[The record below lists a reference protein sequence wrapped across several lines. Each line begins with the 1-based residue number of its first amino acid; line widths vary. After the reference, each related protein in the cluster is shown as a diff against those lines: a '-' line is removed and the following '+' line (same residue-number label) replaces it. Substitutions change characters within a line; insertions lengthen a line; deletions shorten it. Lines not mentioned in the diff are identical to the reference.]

1 MKRLGWMKERASLGW
16 WLGPWMPALRVPPGV
31 SCQRIQHTHGGR
43 TTTVS
48 LYRPIGRS
56 PRGALLV
63 AHGVHFLGPVDP
75 RFDRFC
81 RVLARAG
88 WLVAAPFMSA
98 YRALIPDETV
108 PEDFAVGLDALRQQ
122 PDAPATRPGVFSI
135 SFGSMPA
142 IHLAADPRYAE
153 QIGGLVVFGGYADW
167 TATLRYMIDGFV
179 PGEPHDIQSNP
190 LNCPVVFMNILP
202 FLSNRPSDQAAL
214 IEAWRL
220 YVHNVWPDPEM
231 KHTEN
236 HAPIAESIAETLA
249 PPLRQL
255 FRQGCGLED
264 GGDALVVNTLKRGDD
279 RLADLLD
286 LRPRL
291 DAVRCPVTLVHGVT
305 DDVIHHSQVD
315 VLARGMVN
323 ARRLRR
329 LRTGLY
335 GHSSTDRP
343 GLSAI
348 VGELRSLYW
357 TLDGIACAA
366 TDR

>member
-1 MKRLGWMKERASLGW
+1 MTERMSLGW
-16 WLGPWMPALRVPPGV
+16 WLGPWMPALKVPPGV
-31 SCQRIQHTHGGR
+31 SCERIQHTHNGR
-43 TTTVS
+43 TATVS
-48 LYRPIGRS
+48 MYRPLGRA

-63 AHGVHFLGPVDP
+63 AHGVHFLGAIDP

-81 RVLARAG
+81 RVLSRSG

-98 YRALIPDETV
+98 YRDMIPDETV
-108 PEDFAVGLDALRQQ
+108 PKDFAVGLDALRQQ

-142 IHLAADPRYAE
+142 IHLAADPRYAD

-179 PGEPHDIQSNP
+179 PNQPHDIQSNP
-190 LNCPVVFMNILP
+190 LNRPVVFMNILP
-202 FLSNRPSDQAAL
+202 FLADRPPDQAAL
-214 IEAWRL
+214 IDAWRL

-231 KHTEN
+231 RHVEN
-236 HAPIAESIAETLA
+236 HGPVAESIAQTLA
-249 PPLRQL
+249 PPLRRL
-255 FRQGCGLED
+255 FRQGCGLEP
-264 GGDALVVNTLKRGDD
+264 GGDAIAVETLQRGDG
-279 RLADLLD
+279 RLASLLD

-291 DAVRCPVTLVHGVT
+291 DAIRCPVTLVHGVT

-315 VLARGMVN
+315 VLGSGMAN
-323 ARRLRR
+323 ASRLRR

-343 GLSAI
+343 SAPAI
-348 VGELRSLYW
+348 VGELKSLYW
-357 TLDGIACAA
+357 TLDGIARAA
-366 TDR
+366 TDS